1 VEIVEFVSG
10 DFARAEYRWLAEK
23 IALEKGIAQGT
34 GFVELGFRFDFFG
47 EELKAMAFV
56 AANDAGAQVAVG
68 GTEINFQ
75 EFHEREKHVPFGVA
89 DVVVERQDVAGC
101 AEILAELDNLWSGS
115 DGFENLDD
123 NAVRRQ
129 ETRGPALERGKIN
142 VDEGL
147 GIAGEHLKIEKH
159 GGVDNDAAG
168 GFLLGAKAVFGA
180 GAEQEFIG
188 EEL

>member
-1 VEIVEFVSG
+1 EHRWFAEEIT
-10 DFARAEYRWLAEK
+10 
-23 IALEKGIAQGT
+23 LEKGITESA
-34 GFVELGFRFDFFG
+34 GFVELGLRFDFFG

-56 AANDAGAQVAVG
+56 AADDVGTHVAVG
-68 GTEINFQ
+68 GTEINLQ
-75 EFHEREKHVPFGVA
+75 EFHEREKHVPLGVA
-89 DVVVERQDVAGC
+89 DVVVERQHVAGC

-123 NAVRRQ
+123 CAVRRQ
-129 ETRGPALERGKIN
+129 ETRGPALERGKID

-159 GGVDNDAAG
+159 GGVDNEAAG

-180 GAEQEFIG
+180 G
-188 EEL
+188 